1 MWRKTCSGRI
11 CDYCCDQTRKKEKLQ
26 VQIEMSD
33 EDGNV
38 IRGVT
43 HLTAFG
49 NSENQIRQEIVIKNP
64 KLWNC
69 NTPHLYKC
77 QVSIFSEKKV
87 WDTNEFLYGIRR
99 ITLDFGVWSS
109 NNGESVKLRGT
120 CVHHDN
126 GILGA
131 ATYREAE
138 YRKCKLLKQ
147 AGFNS
152 VRSAH
157 HPAAK
162 IFLMHVTSMGF

>member
-1 MWRKTCSGRI
+1 M
-11 CDYCCDQTRKKEKLQ
+11 
-26 VQIEMSD
+26 
-33 EDGNV
+33 
-38 IRGVT
+38 
-43 HLTAFG
+43 
-49 NSENQIRQEIVIKNP
+49 
-64 KLWNC
+64 
-69 NTPHLYKC
+69 
-77 QVSIFSEKKV
+77 SIFSEKKV

-99 ITLDFGVWSS
+99 ITLDSVYGLRI
-109 NNGESVKLRGT
+109 NGESVKLRGT

-162 IFLMHVTSMGF
+162 DFLDACDKYGILVMDELCDMWTIHKNDHDYAFSFLNEWKIL